1 MRKIGAGALIKDI
14 DREMEKKNI
23 RSMIVFGD
31 ATTGNPDLCYVAG
44 GSLPRGGIYLKRR
57 SQDPALIV
65 SNIDVGSARK
75 GRVRDI
81 RTYSDFGFE
90 KISSKFER
98 DEARA
103 RFYEKIIRAT
113 GLEGPSV
120 IAGRNDTSNTLLLI
134 DALRKKGIK
143 IVGEKSPTILEV
155 ARETKDR
162 SEIERLREM
171 GKKTSRVVERTRRFL
186 GSARVRGSK
195 VLLRSKPLKVEDVK
209 RTIGRLLSE
218 ESIIAPEDTIFAVGR
233 KSSDPHYS
241 GENHDV
247 VRAAEPIV
255 FDIFPAEPDGY
266 WHDCTRTYTFSTPPK
281 KVKEM
286 FDSVL
291 DAQTAALDMIR
302 EQVPGKDVMVNVCKL
317 FEKRGYPTVR
327 SLVKGNKEAR
337 TRGFI
342 HGLGHGV
349 GLTIGERPYLSL
361 FTKEPLRKNSVVTVE
376 PGLYDPKVGGVRIED
391 IVVVGSPSENLT
403 PLAKDIE
410 L

>member
-1 MRKIGAGALIKDI
+1 LIKDI
-14 DREMEKKNI
+14 DGAMEKKNI

-31 ATTGNPDLCYVAG
+31 ATTGNPDLCYVVG

-57 SQDPALIV
+57 SLEPTLIV
-65 SNIDVGSARK
+65 SNIDVGSAQK

-81 RTYSDFGFE
+81 RTYSDYGFE
-90 KISSKFER
+90 RISKRYDR

-103 RFYEKIIRAT
+103 RLYERIIRDA
-113 GLEGPSV
+113 GLEGPTV
-120 IAGRNDTSNTLLLI
+120 IGGRNDVSNTLLLV
-134 DALRKKGIK
+134 DALRKRGIK

-171 GKKTSRVVERTRRFL
+171 GKKTARVVERTRQFL
-186 GSARVRGSK
+186 KGARVRGSK
-195 VLLRSKPLKVEDVK
+195 VLYKSKPLKVETVK

-233 KSSDPHYS
+233 RSSDPHYG
-241 GENHDV
+241 GEDRDI
-247 VRAAEPIV
+247 VRASEPIV

-266 WHDCTRTYTFSTPPK
+266 WHDCTRTYTFSNPSRR
-281 KVKEM
+281 VKEM
-286 FDSVL
+286 FDTTL
-291 DAQTAALDMIR
+291 EAQLSALDMIR
-302 EQVPGKDVMVNVCKL
+302 EQVPSNEVMLSVCKL
-317 FEKRGYPTVR
+317 FEKRGYPTVQSLLRGDKTAR
-327 SLVKGNKEAR
+327 S
-337 TRGFI
+337 RGFI

-349 GLTIGERPYLSL
+349 GLTIGERPYLGL
-361 FTKEPLRKNSVVTVE
+361 FGKEPLRKNSVVTVE

>member
-1 MRKIGAGALIKDI
+1 MIKDI
-14 DREMEKKNI
+14 DREMEKKNV
-23 RSMIVFGD
+23 RSMVVFGD
-31 ATTGNPDLCYVAG
+31 ATTGNPDLCYVVG

-57 SQDPALIV
+57 SNDPSLIV

-103 RFYEKIIRAT
+103 RFYEKIIRAA
-113 GLEGPSV
+113 GLEGPTI
-120 IAGRNDTSNTLLLI
+120 IAGRNDSSNTLLLI
-134 DALRKKGIK
+134 DALRKRGIK

-155 ARETKDR
+155 ARETKGR

-186 GSARVRGSK
+186 ATARVRGSK
-195 VLLRSKPLKVEDVK
+195 VLMRSKPLKVEVVK
-209 RTIGRLLSE
+209 KTIGRLLSE

-233 KSSDPHYS
+233 RSSDPHYS
-241 GENHDV
+241 GEGRDI
-247 VRAAEPIV
+247 VRAAEPMV

-266 WHDCTRTYTFSTPPK
+266 WHDCTRTYTFSSPPR

-286 FDSVL
+286 YDAVL
-291 DAQTAALDMIR
+291 DAQASALDMIH
-302 EQVPGKDVMVNVCKL
+302 EQVPCRDMMINVCKL

-327 SLVKGNKEAR
+327 SLAKGDREAR

-361 FTKEPLRKNSVVTVE
+361 YGKDQLKKNSVVTVE

-391 IVVVGSPSENLT
+391 IVVVGSPLENLT
-403 PLAKDIE
+403 PLAKEIE